1 MNNAIFSLD
10 KPINEPIQSFA
21 PGCAERKALVTE
33 LDRLSGEVIE
43 IPCIINGKEV
53 YTGVTE
59 KIVMPHKHGHVLA
72 IAHQATEREVWMA
85 IEAANHAHKAWANC
99 PWVDRLSITLKI
111 AELIAKKYR
120 PLVNASTMLGQSKN
134 VFQSE
139 IDAVCES
146 VDFLRFNAFF
156 MSDIYNAQP
165 LSESGIIN
173 RLEYRPLEGFVF
185 AISPF
190 NFTSIATNL
199 NMAPVLMGNTMVWKP
214 SSTALFSNYYLMK
227 IFQEAGLPDGVI
239 NFLPG
244 DGATI
249 GNLVIPDR
257 NLGAIHFTGS
267 NRSFNNIWRTISN
280 NLDTYKSYPRIVGE
294 TGGKDFVMVHPS
306 AEVNEV
312 ATALVRG
319 AFEYQGQKCSAASR
333 AYLPESLWP
342 AIQNKMGEMIS
353 EIKIGPPTDFGN
365 FMNAVIDEKAFDRIM
380 GYTKK
385 AADAS
390 DAQII
395 FGGKGDKSEGYF
407 VQPTVI
413 LTSNPHFVTMEEE
426 IFGPV
431 LTIFVYK
438 DKDFEDTLYL
448 IDQTSPYSLTGAI
461 FARDRSVLSKA
472 DEILK
477 YAAGNFY
484 FNDKPTGAVV
494 GQQPF
499 GGSRQSGTNDKA
511 GSQLNL
517 FRWVSPRTIKENLIP
532 PTDYKYPFMNPETA
546 Y

>member
-10 KPINEPIQSFA
+10 KPLNEPIQSYA
-21 PGCAERKALVTE
+21 PGCVERKALVAE
-33 LDRLSGEVIE
+33 LEKLSKGTIE

-53 YTGVTE
+53 FTGVTE
-59 KIVMPHKHGHVLA
+59 KIVMPHDHGHVLA
-72 IAHQATEREVWMA
+72 IAHKATEREVWMA
-85 IEAANHAHKAWANC
+85 IEAANHAHKAWAET

-120 PLVNASTMLGQSKN
+120 PLINASTMLGQSKN
-134 VFQSE
+134 VFQAE
-139 IDAVCES
+139 IDAVCET
-146 VDFLRFNAFF
+146 VDFLRFNAYF

-165 LSESGIIN
+165 HSEPGILN
-173 RLEYRPLEGFVF
+173 RIEYRPLEGFVF

-190 NFTSIATNL
+190 NFTSISANL
-199 NMAPVLMGNTMVWKP
+199 SLAPALMGNTVIWKP
-214 SSTALFSNYYLMK
+214 SSTSLFSNYFLMQ

-244 DGATI
+244 DGPEI
-249 GNLVIPDR
+249 GELVIPHRD
-257 NLGAIHFTGS
+257 LGAIHFTGS
-267 NRSFNNIWRTISN
+267 NRSFNRIWQTIGK
-280 NLDTYKSYPRIVGE
+280 NLESYKSYPRIVGE
-294 TGGKDFVMVHPS
+294 TGGKDFVMVHPT
-306 AEVNEV
+306 AGVNEV

-342 AIQNKMGEMIS
+342 AIQSKMAEMIQ
-353 EIKIGPPTDFGN
+353 EIKMGPPTDFGN

-380 GYTKK
+380 GYIEK
-385 AADAS
+385 AHNAS
-390 DAQII
+390 DAKII
-395 FGGKGDKSEGYF
+395 FGGTGDKSIGYF
-407 VQPTVI
+407 VEPTVI
-413 LTSNPHFVTMEEE
+413 LTTNPHFSTMEEE

-431 LTIFVYK
+431 LSIFVYK

-448 IDQTSPYSLTGAI
+448 IDQTSPYALTGAV
-461 FARDRSVLSKA
+461 FARDRSVLNKA

-532 PTDYKYPFMNPETA
+532 PTDYKYPFMNPETTF
-546 Y
+546 